1 MHLAQPILL
10 ASDGWPRCTAGV
22 PHPSVLIELTTNTR
36 TTRTGFCFL
45 RACAVAASV
54 ASVAGSTLAQQEQ
67 SETQWEREHGIQ
79 HEKRLLDNKFV
90 AVERITFPPNN
101 EGFGYARESE
111 PARIVFL
118 RFRAAEQDATA
129 LGGWRFEK
137 VSFFSR
143 EAGRMIVPPGAGA
156 FRLVNIYLSDQPE
169 RAPVADDAVKLDP
182 KHNEVLLENSRI
194 RVVRIHFAP
203 GESGPMVDK
212 RPRVIIV
219 LTDSH
224 ATVTLPDGHSEVRDA
239 KAGTVYFGNAGRQAT
254 NNIGTTPLENV
265 VVELKTK

>member
-1 MHLAQPILL
+1 M
-10 ASDGWPRCTAGV
+10 TM
-22 PHPSVLIELTTNTR
+22 NTP
-36 TTRTGFCFL
+36 TTRAGFCFL
-45 RACAVAASV
+45 RTCAVAASV
-54 ASVAGSTLAQQEQ
+54 SSALAGSTLAQQEQ
-67 SETQWEREHGIQ
+67 SETQWERDHGIQ

-101 EGFGYARESE
+101 EGFGYTRVSE

-118 RFRAAEQDATA
+118 RFRVAQQDATA
-129 LGGWRFEK
+129 SGGWQFET

-143 EAGRMIVPPGAGA
+143 ESGRMIVPPGTGA
-156 FRLVNIYLSDQPE
+156 FRLVNIYLRDQPE
-169 RAPVADDAVKLDP
+169 RASFTDDAVKLDP
-182 KHNEVLLENSRI
+182 KHNEVLLENSRV

-239 KAGTVYFGNAGRQAT
+239 KAGTANFGNAGRQAT
-254 NNIGTTPLENV
+254 NNVGTTPLENV
-265 VVELKTK
+265 VVELKSK

>member
-1 MHLAQPILL
+1 MNDASCSANSSGVGRVAQMH
-10 ASDGWPRCTAGV
+10 CGV

-45 RACAVAASV
+45 RACEVAASV

-118 RFRAAEQDATA
+118 RFRAAEF
-129 LGGWRFEK
+129 L
-137 VSFFSR
+137 
-143 EAGRMIVPPGAGA
+143 
-156 FRLVNIYLSDQPE
+156 
-169 RAPVADDAVKLDP
+169 
-182 KHNEVLLENSRI
+182 
-194 RVVRIHFAP
+194 FA
-203 GESGPMVDK
+203 
-212 RPRVIIV
+212 
-219 LTDSH
+219 
-224 ATVTLPDGHSEVRDA
+224 
-239 KAGTVYFGNAGRQAT
+239 
-254 NNIGTTPLENV
+254 
-265 VVELKTK
+265 